1 MIKIQFSLLADVV
14 NDTLLLEQIVK
25 KLNLHGLGSK
35 VTLAKSYEWPSHSR
49 ELRVDI
55 RPYAGQE
62 RDMAKKLRQLEQNG
76 KSMVNAVMIIAELD
90 K

>member
-1 MIKIQFSLLADVV
+1 MIKLQFLLLADVS
-14 NDTLLLEQIVK
+14 DGELLERIIK

-35 VTLAKSYEWPSHSR
+35 VTLAKRDEWPNHRR
-49 ELRVDI
+49 EIRVDI

-62 RDMAKKLRQLEQNG
+62 RDMAMKLRQLEKDG
-76 KSMVNAVMIIAELD
+76 KSMVNAVVIIAEVG